1 MEIHDFLAGIAVL
14 IGLIGIVVVLLPGL
28 LLQVVAVVLWALE
41 EGNGGGWL
49 VLAVVVAIALVTSIL
64 KWVHPGRRLREAG
77 IPRWLLTL
85 AVLIAIVGLFA
96 VPVIGAPIGF
106 VLTIYSFERA
116 RRGSAL
122 AWPSTKAAVR
132 AVLASLGIELTG
144 GFVITVLFFTA
155 ALLL

>member
-28 LLQVVAVVLWALE
+28 LLQVVAVLLWALE
-41 EGNGGGWL
+41 EGNGAGWL

-77 IPRWLLTL
+77 IPGWLLTL
-85 AVLIAIVGLFA
+85 AVLVAVVGLFA

-116 RRGSAL
+116 RKGRAR
-122 AWPSTKAAVR
+122 AWPSTNAAVR

-144 GFVITVLFFTA
+144 GLVITVIFFTA